1 MGKSKTAAWVD
12 QFVLIGDLK
21 MKAIRIQNFGGPEVM
36 EVNEVSRPK
45 PTDDEVLVK
54 NMAVG
59 VNPVDF
65 KIREGQ
71 YPEVKQDK
79 LPLTMGREIA
89 GVVELLGKNVTSFK
103 KGDRVFAMIGADGG
117 YAEYARVPAAH
128 LARVPSSMDWR
139 HAAGVPLAA
148 HTAWQAL
155 VEHGQIERGQ
165 KVLIHGGTGGVGHL
179 AVQFARVK
187 GAEVYAT
194 ASTESLEFLR
204 ELGVDRAIDYE
215 KEKFEEICRNFDLV
229 IDLIG
234 GETQARSWQVLGE
247 GGRLVST
254 LEMPD
259 ADHPQAAGKTGTR
272 FTARPDGRELA
283 EIAGLL
289 ETGQIRVVIE
299 QTFFLHEAAQA
310 LDAVANQ
317 HIHGKVVLR
326 I

>member
-1 MGKSKTAAWVD
+1 M
-12 QFVLIGDLK
+12 
-21 MKAIRIQNFGGPEVM
+21 MKAIVIDRFGGPEVM
-36 EVNEVSRPK
+36 KVSDISKPEPK
-45 PTDDEVLVK
+45 DDEVLVK

-71 YPEVKQDK
+71 YPEVKEDK
-79 LPLTMGREIA
+79 LPLTMGREVA
-89 GVVELLGKNVTSFK
+89 GVIEALGKDVTGFK
-103 KGDRVFAMIGADGG
+103 EGDRVFAMIGADGG
-117 YAEYARVPAAH
+117 YAEYSRVPAAH
-128 LARVPSSMDWR
+128 LALVPFFMDWT

-155 VEHGQIERGQ
+155 VEYGQLEQGQ
-165 KVLIHGGTGGVGHL
+165 KVLIHGGTGGVGHF

-194 ASTESLEFLR
+194 ASTESLKFLQ
-204 ELGVDRAIDYE
+204 ELGVDRAIDYK
-215 KEKFEEICRNFDLV
+215 KEKFEELCQDFDLV

-234 GETQARSWQVLGE
+234 GETQARSWRVLGE

-259 ADHPQAAGKTGTR
+259 AGHPEAAGKTGTR
-272 FTARPDGRELA
+272 FTARPDGIQLA

-289 ETGQIRVVIE
+289 EAGQVRVFIE
-299 QTFFLHEAAQA
+299 QTFDLEQAAKA
-310 LDAVANQ
+310 LDVIANQ
-317 HIHGKVVLR
+317 HVHGKVVLLV
-326 I
+326 